1 MSFCFYLFAGIFLI
15 LLQTALLPDISTSGA
30 FYDLLTP
37 VVIHV
42 SVYRHLR
49 EGIPLIL
56 VLGFC
61 MDGLSGGPPG
71 LYVSLYVWLYLA
83 MRYLRQ
89 FLHVGN
95 LILLSLVAVA
105 GVGLESLAF
114 FGLIGL
120 QSPISQI
127 WLVAVHTFLRQMA
140 FAFFTAPLILMGLEA
155 GQRRVGRL
163 QKSMF
168 NENGAA

>member
-1 MSFCFYLFAGIFLI
+1 MSFLFYLMAGVLLI
-15 LLQTALLPDISTSGA
+15 LLQTTLLPEMPLAGA
-30 FYDLLTP
+30 SYDLLTP
-37 VVIHV
+37 VVIHI
-42 SVYRHLR
+42 SVYRPLR

-56 VLGFC
+56 LLGAS

-83 MRYLRQ
+83 MRHLRQ

-120 QSPISQI
+120 QSPIGNI
-127 WLVAVHTFLRQMA
+127 WLVAAHTFFRQLA
-140 FAFFTAPLILMGLEA
+140 FALFTVPIILFTLQV
-155 GQRRVGRL
+155 GQRKVGRL
-163 QKSMF
+163 QKTMGS
-168 NENGAA
+168 ENGAG

>member
-1 MSFCFYLFAGIFLI
+1 MSFFFYLLAGTLVI
-15 LLQTALLPDISTSGA
+15 LLQTTLLPDLPASTS

-37 VVIHV
+37 VVIHI
-42 SVYRHLR
+42 SVYRPLR
-49 EGIPLIL
+49 EGIPL
-56 VLGFC
+56 VLLLAFG

-71 LYVSLYVWLYLA
+71 LYITLYVWLYLA

-114 FGLIGL
+114 FSLVGL
-120 QSPISQI
+120 QSPIGQI
-127 WLVAVHTFLRQMA
+127 WLVAVHTIIRQLA
-140 FAFFTAPLILMGLEA
+140 FAIFTAPLILMILHAGL
-155 GQRRVGRL
+155 RHLGRL
-163 QKSMF
+163 QKTGF
-168 NENGAA
+168 NENGTT

>member
-1 MSFCFYLFAGIFLI
+1 MIFFFYLLAGTFLI
-15 LLQTALLPDISTSGA
+15 LLQTTLLPEIPASAT

-37 VVIHV
+37 VVIHI
-42 SVYRHLR
+42 SVYRPLR
-49 EGIPLIL
+49 EGVPL
-56 VLGFC
+56 VLLLAAG

-95 LILLSLVAVA
+95 LVLLSLVAVA
-105 GVGLESLAF
+105 GVGLEGLAF
-114 FGLIGL
+114 FSLIGL

-127 WLVAVHTFLRQMA
+127 WLVAAHTIPVSYTHLRA
-140 FAFFTAPLILMGLEA
+140 HET
-155 GQRRVGRL
+155 
-163 QKSMF
+163 S
-168 NENGAA
+168 

>member
-1 MSFCFYLFAGIFLI
+1 VSYLFYLLVGIFVI
-15 LLQTALLPDISTSGA
+15 LLQTTLLPELPFSGS

-37 VVIHV
+37 VVIHI
-42 SVYRHLR
+42 SVYRPLR
-49 EGIPLIL
+49 EGVPL
-56 VLGFC
+56 VLLLAFG

-71 LYVSLYVWLYLA
+71 LYISLYTWLYLA

-120 QSPISQI
+120 GSPIGDI
-127 WLVAVHTFLRQMA
+127 WLVAVHTIVNQLA
-140 FAFFTAPLILMGLEA
+140 FAVFTAPLILVLLHA
-155 GQRRVGRL
+155 GQGRVGSLHRTL
-163 QKSMF
+163 F
-168 NENGAA
+168 NQNGTA

>member
-1 MSFCFYLFAGIFLI
+1 MSFLFYLLAGTLVI
-15 LLQTALLPDISTSGA
+15 LLQTTLLPELPASTA

-37 VVIHV
+37 VVIHI
-42 SVYRHLR
+42 SVYRPLR
-49 EGIPLIL
+49 EGIPL
-56 VLGFC
+56 VLLLAFG

-71 LYVSLYVWLYLA
+71 LYITLYALLYVA

-105 GVGLESLAF
+105 GVGLVTLAF

-120 QSPISQI
+120 QSPISHI
-127 WLVAVHTFLRQMA
+127 WLVAVNTILRQLV
-140 FAFFTAPLILMGLEA
+140 FAIFTAPLILMLLHT
-155 GQRRVGRL
+155 GQRHLGRL
-163 QKSMF
+163 QKTTF
-168 NENGAA
+168 NENGPS

>member
-1 MSFCFYLFAGIFLI
+1 VSFLFYLLSGTLVI
-15 LLQTALLPDISTSGA
+15 LLQTTLLPMIPVSGS

-37 VVIHV
+37 VVIHI
-42 SVYRHLR
+42 SVYRPLR
-49 EGIPLIL
+49 EGAPL
-56 VLGFC
+56 VLLLAFG

-71 LYVSLYVWLYLA
+71 LYISLYTWLYLA

-105 GVGLESLAF
+105 GVGLEALAF

-120 QSPISQI
+120 RSPVGQV
-127 WLVAVHTFLRQMA
+127 WLVALHTIVNQLVLA
-140 FAFFTAPLILMGLEA
+140 VFTAPIILVLLHA
-155 GQRRVGRL
+155 GQQRVGSL
-163 QKSMF
+163 QKTMF
-168 NENGAA
+168 NQNGTA

>member
-1 MSFCFYLFAGIFLI
+1 MSFCFYLLTGILLI
-15 LLQTALLPDISTSGA
+15 LLQTTLLPELLSARA

-37 VVIHV
+37 MVIHI
-42 SVYRHLR
+42 SVHRSLR
-49 EGIPLIL
+49 EGVPLIL
-56 VLGFC
+56 LLGIA
-61 MDGLSGGPPG
+61 MDGLSGDPAG

-83 MRYLRQ
+83 LRYLRQ

-120 QSPISQI
+120 QSPVSQI
-127 WLVAVHTFLRQMA
+127 WLVAVHTFLRQMV
-140 FAFFTAPLILMGLEA
+140 FAVFTAPVILVGLHL
-155 GQRRVGRL
+155 GQGRVNRL
-163 QKSMF
+163 AKTAF
-168 NENGAA
+168 NANGAG